1 MEPAASPPAPVALDA
16 REARVLGVLIEKAY
30 STPEQYPMSIN
41 GLTAGCNQKSNRD
54 PEVSWSEDQVD
65 DAIQSLKKKELAFT
79 FFPANARVEKYRHNA
94 KERLGVEGREL
105 ATLAELLLRGPQTL
119 GELRTRV
126 SRMLK
131 VDSLEQMTA
140 ILENLLAKSY
150 VRRVSPPPGSRAELF
165 EQLVAPKLHPPRAMP
180 AAAEE
185 ETEARSPGPSG
196 GPSLADRVA
205 ALEAEVARI
214 KARLGT

>member
-1 MEPAASPPAPVALDA
+1 MNPEPIRLDP

-30 STPEQYPMSIN
+30 ATPEQYPMSLN

-54 PEVSWSEDQVD
+54 PEVSWTEDQVD
-65 DAIQSLKKKELAFT
+65 EALQGLKKKELAFT
-79 FFPANARVEKYRHNA
+79 FYPANARVEKYRHSA

-131 VDSLEQMTA
+131 VDSLEAMTA
-140 ILENLLAKSY
+140 ILETLLARNY
-150 VRRVSPPPGSRAELF
+150 VRRVPPPPGSRAELF
-165 EQLVAPKLHPPRAMP
+165 EQLLSPNLHPPRAMP
-180 AAAEE
+180 ASAEE
-185 ETEARSPGPSG
+185 SEMRATATAPHAS

-205 ALEAEVARI
+205 ALEAEVARL
-214 KARLGT
+214 KSRLDS